1 MGKFASYDPGT
12 PSPHPVNGWWDADAI
27 DYPTM
32 PESLFTMTEE
42 QWDARMTGQ
51 WGFDG
56 TSLVPILPPPPS
68 LAQQAQQ
75 MLFSPVTVQSTAVPA
90 LDADYANN
98 ESVRGQITSIA
109 SSINAGLGL
118 PGGGTTFN
126 WPDADGTQRLWPA
139 PQFTGYA
146 QAMMNFVYACSQ
158 VMQGHSDTLP
168 STTLTIP

>member
-1 MGKFASYDPGT
+1 MGKFASYDASAEAPY
-12 PSPHPVNGWWDADAI
+12 PVNGWYDTDAI
-27 DYPTM
+27 DYPSL
-32 PESLFTMTEE
+32 PEALVAMTEA

-51 WGFDG
+51 WAYDG
-56 TSLVPILPPPPS
+56 TSLVPILPPPPT
-68 LAQQAQQ
+68 LAQQAQL
-75 MLFSPVTVQSTAVPA
+75 MLINPVTVQSTAVPE
-90 LDADYANN
+90 LDGDYANN

-118 PGGGTTFN
+118 PGGGSTFN
-126 WPDADGTQRLWPA
+126 WPSADGTMRMWPA

-146 QAMMNFVYACSQ
+146 QAMMNFVYACAQ